1 MSQIRSI
8 QVLRAV
14 AALLVAFGHLQA
26 ESVTMAAAA
35 SSGYRP
41 ILLDLT
47 GAGVDLF
54 FIISGFVMVYASQDL
69 FERAGGGQLFLR
81 RRVARIVPLYW
92 AVTTV
97 FLLTM
102 MVIPHALAT
111 AAPTW
116 IEILQSY
123 LFIPYAHA
131 GSDVMQPVYKLGW
144 TLNYEM
150 FFYLVFAL
158 VMFLPMRWAVYGIA
172 VAFACLV
179 AIGALVPSA
188 PGVVIFWTHP
198 IILEFVM
205 GAFIAMAYLH
215 EWRLPIGLAALLFA
229 AGLCGFALTVMAG
242 PDAHGPWRPLLWGL
256 PAAAIV
262 AAAVCKGE
270 TAAPAGRVMIFFVAL
285 GDASYAL
292 YLLHPMV
299 IRVLRLI
306 WDRFG
311 LSVSVTPWIFIAL
324 GFVLVV
330 PISMIIHVW
339 IEKPMTKSAR
349 RLFGP
354 RRPTV
359 AAASV

>member
-54 FIISGFVMVYASQDL
+54 FIISGFVMVYASRDL

-116 IEILQSY
+116 I
-123 LFIPYAHA
+123 
-131 GSDVMQPVYKLGW
+131 
-144 TLNYEM
+144 
-150 FFYLVFAL
+150 
-158 VMFLPMRWAVYGIA
+158 
-172 VAFACLV
+172 
-179 AIGALVPSA
+179 
-188 PGVVIFWTHP
+188 
-198 IILEFVM
+198 
-205 GAFIAMAYLH
+205 
-215 EWRLPIGLAALLFA
+215 
-229 AGLCGFALTVMAG
+229 
-242 PDAHGPWRPLLWGL
+242 
-256 PAAAIV
+256 
-262 AAAVCKGE
+262 
-270 TAAPAGRVMIFFVAL
+270 
-285 GDASYAL
+285 
-292 YLLHPMV
+292 
-299 IRVLRLI
+299 
-306 WDRFG
+306 
-311 LSVSVTPWIFIAL
+311 
-324 GFVLVV
+324 
-330 PISMIIHVW
+330 
-339 IEKPMTKSAR
+339 
-349 RLFGP
+349 
-354 RRPTV
+354 
-359 AAASV
+359 